1 MSVESDFRAALAA
14 YSALTTAVG
23 VDGIALNAL
32 PQGHAY
38 PAVEFVV
45 QHSLDYGLNNT
56 LMVNACNIAVRCWG
70 NTAAEALSTA
80 SLVKA
85 ALAASATAQAA
96 DATVITEANGLDPEM
111 GIDVYELTVEWWVK
125 S

>member
-14 YSALTTAVG
+14 HAALVSAVG
-23 VDGIALNAL
+23 ADGIALNAL
-32 PQGHAY
+32 PQGHNY

-45 QHSLDYGLNNT
+45 QHAPDYSLNNT
-56 LMVNACNIAVRCWG
+56 LMVDPCNVAVRCWG

-85 ALAASATAQAA
+85 ALAASATAQTA